1 MRVFSAYTMN
11 LLMELPF
18 CHVLALYH
26 MAEKAVSLFRFD
38 VLIGNASLHD
48 EQMAKGLQRVAKT
61 ATIPD
66 REKFKELTS
75 KQNIEAII
83 KRAREKR
90 LVNA

>member
-11 LLMELPF
+11 LLLELPF

-38 VLIGNASLHD
+38 ILIGNASLHD

-61 ATIPD
+61 ATIAD
-66 REKFKELTS
+66 RQKMKELTS
-75 KQNIEAII
+75 KRNREAIM

-90 LVNA
+90 LVHA

>member
-11 LLMELPF
+11 LLLELPF

-38 VLIGNASLHD
+38 ILIGNASLHD

-61 ATIPD
+61 ATIAD
-66 REKFKELTS
+66 RQKMRELTS
-75 KQNIEAII
+75 KQNREAIM

-90 LVNA
+90 LVHA